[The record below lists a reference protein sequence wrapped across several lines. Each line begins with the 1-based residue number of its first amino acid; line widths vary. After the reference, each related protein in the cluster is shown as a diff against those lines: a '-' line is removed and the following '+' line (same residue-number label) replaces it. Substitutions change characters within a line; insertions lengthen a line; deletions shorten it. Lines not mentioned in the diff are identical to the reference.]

1 MKPEIKIFKAEF
13 KVDEEKHVISGYIST
28 FWNVDSYRDVILP
41 GAFDHTNEERVKS
54 GMVKLLLNH
63 SWDDVRDSIGLIPE
77 LIIDSKGVFV
87 NAEYAPEDREIT
99 EVIIPRIKKGIIDSF
114 SIGFYAKKSRW
125 ATDEEKKSSN
135 VERFLEEI
143 ELWEASLVTFGANN
157 QARITAV
164 KSLMAERYPDPEPEP
179 EPDYKDTVEIEIE
192 MLRHKFLHGGF

>member
-28 FWNVDSYRDVILP
+28 FGNVDSYGDVILP

-125 ATDEEKKSSN
+125 ATDEEKKTSN